1 MSAEGEVNLE
11 IDVNISNVT
20 DIAKE
25 IAKQLNLGKEDTMP
39 SGKSQTY
46 QDTWL
51 EVSLMKSIVKTMST
65 NYEDMLSSFE
75 TLNKKLQVNVGKELK
90 DILSKGKDMKVDVQN
105 IEALTD
111 EFISSMSEFIKGFDF
126 PQLQKGGE
134 AIVRETI
141 EPSIQQFAYDYSMES
156 AVISAL
162 KSEIQL
168 AYLDITSTLG
178 EVMTLDQPLTEMKQK
193 LETFHNISMDDIG
206 KLIQE
211 VMIRA
216 SANTQSRMEQMI
228 RQQPANDVIF
238 KTQGLMQ
245 KAVTDDQIK
254 DWLFK
259 GIPSYDVGDELTD
272 NMTIILEATKTAMEM
287 FSQLEGTDVREAM
300 EKWAQALSIDVT
312 DIKVADFSPANEARV
327 RRSGVFNPEF
337 MDDQITDLHKFIASS
352 EFIAGLNLSTK
363 SAGVGGGDYTT
374 NEQLQNM
381 INKLLTAKGGMFLGI
396 PQLGKN
402 VEKTVLQIIQSFEN
416 KIGLWEGKTLSSKIG
431 GRQVDISL
439 DQSERLK
446 KIEGIGELAETSKE
460 DMPKA
465 LAEILRQIDMV
476 NFEVRSGGAG
486 LRPSDLKKELE
497 RMLKDYSSQIAGAS
511 GLRGEELI
519 NLTKRIEGEFLDKTN
534 SEMMGILSEKLRL
547 IYATDTGTS
556 MDWLQA
562 ELDTIATGLGLNL
575 THGKISKEEMGQIAR
590 DPATYTGGANII
602 EHPISQIGSLDEVA
616 TQAEQN
622 RMVESLETLR
632 QTIRDQEEVKK
643 VQAMATLDE
652 ETKATLNAMQD
663 TIVKLQTG
671 IINLLNGSISTA
683 GVR

>member
-25 IAKQLNLGKEDTMP
+25 IAKQLNIGSEDTMP

-65 NYEDMLSSFE
+65 NFEDMFSNFE
-75 TLNKKLQVNVGKELK
+75 SLNKKLQVNVGKELK
-90 DILSKGKDMKVDVQN
+90 DILSKGKDIKVDVQN

-111 EFISSMSEFIKGFDF
+111 EFISEMSTFIKGFDF
-126 PQLQKGGE
+126 PQLQKDGE
-134 AIVRETI
+134 TVVREVVQ
-141 EPSIQQFAYDYSMES
+141 PSIQQFAYDYSMES

-178 EVMTLDQPLTEMKQK
+178 EVMTLDQPLTEMRRK

-216 SANTQSRMEQMI
+216 SANTQSRMEAQVK
-228 RQQPANDVIF
+228 QQPLNDVVF
-238 KTQGLMQ
+238 RAQGLME
-245 KAVTDDQIK
+245 KAITDDQMK
-254 DWLFK
+254 EWLFG
-259 GIPSYDVGDELTD
+259 GIRSFDMGDELTQ
-272 NMTIILEATKTAMEM
+272 NMTVILEATKTAIAM
-287 FSQLEGTDVREAM
+287 FNELEGYEVRDTM
-300 EKWAQALSIDVT
+300 DKWAQVLGKDVT
-312 DIKVADFSPANEARV
+312 DIKIADFSPQNEARV
-327 RRSGVFNPEF
+327 RRSGILNPEF
-337 MDDQITDLHKFIASS
+337 RDEQISNLQKYIAST

-374 NEQLQNM
+374 NEQMQNM
-381 INKLLTAKGGMFLGI
+381 INKLLTTKGGMFMGI

-402 VEKTVLQIIQSFEN
+402 VEKTILEIIRAFKN
-416 KIGLWEGKTLSSKIG
+416 DIGLWGGKTLSQKIG

-446 KIEGIGELAETSKE
+446 RIEGIEELADVSKE

-476 NFEVRSGGAG
+476 NFEIRSGSAG

-497 RMLKDYSSQIAGAS
+497 RMLKDYASQIATSS
-511 GLRGEELI
+511 GLTGEDLI
-519 NLTKRIEGEFLDKTN
+519 ELTKRIEGEFLDKTN
-534 SEMMGILSEKLRL
+534 SEMMGIISDKLRL

-562 ELDTIATGLGLNL
+562 ELDTIATSLGLSL
-575 THGKISKEEMGQIAR
+575 THGTATNKEMGQIAR
-590 DPATYTGGANII
+590 DPSKFTGANII
-602 EHPISQIGSLDEVA
+602 EKPIHEMGNLDEIA
-616 TQAEQN
+616 SRTEQG
-622 RMVESLETLR
+622 RMTEALETLR
-632 QTIRDQEEVKK
+632 QSVRDQEEVKK
-643 VQAMATLDE
+643 IQAMATIDD
-652 ETKATLNAMQD
+652 ETKATLNAMQE
-663 TIVKLQTG
+663 TIIKLQTG
-671 IINLLNGSISTA
+671 ILNLLQGSSSTA
-683 GVR
+683 MVR